1 MPFAERAAR
10 ASVDGSDREIFN
22 MDIKPSN
29 AGLSKRSSRLHMLAL
44 CAVGLAINY
53 LLAKVPLGDMVT
65 DCYYVD
71 DRWACVTWNGTVG
84 YILVDNLGW

>member
-1 MPFAERAAR
+1 MPFTERAAR

-53 LLAKVPLGDMVT
+53 LLAKVPLALNLPLYLD
-65 DCYYVD
+65 
-71 DRWACVTWNGTVG
+71 NVG
-84 YILVDNLGW
+84 SALAAALGGY